1 LLSEKTIE
9 RISNINNK
17 SSIALVLLVPL
28 IFAIAGC
35 YKPVDE
41 PVIVRVLPLAP
52 KPAVLRSIAGESI
65 EKRPIAYASLGHG
78 TDVTF
83 ILAAIHGNENA
94 GTPLVRRLER
104 YLHQHSELLEGRKV
118 VILPI
123 ANPDGV
129 ARNNRYNARG
139 IDLNRNFQASNRI
152 NSYRFGYRALSE
164 PEARAIAL
172 LIRLYTPDRIVS
184 IHQPLACI
192 DYDGPSRELADRM
205 AEYCNLPLKKIG
217 AKPGS
222 LGSYAGMTLGI
233 PVITLE
239 LPRAADKFNQE
250 QLWQQYGPALTAAIA
265 YPHRAK

>member
-1 LLSEKTIE
+1 MIYD
-9 RISNINNK
+9 INNK
-17 SSIALVLLVPL
+17 AFIALVLLIPL
-28 IFAIAGC
+28 TFAITGC
-35 YKPVDE
+35 YKPVEE
-41 PVIVRVLPLAP
+41 PVIVKMLPLAP
-52 KPAVLRSIAGESI
+52 KPAVLRSFAGESI
-65 EKRPIAYASLGHG
+65 ENRTIAYTVLGQG
-78 TDVTF
+78 TDVIF

-94 GTPLVRRLER
+94 GIPLVHRLEI
-104 YLHQHSELLEGRKV
+104 YLQQHPELLEERRIV
-118 VILPI
+118 LLPI

-129 ARNNRYNARG
+129 ARNSRYNARG

-152 NSYRFGYRALSE
+152 NSYRFGYSALSE

-172 LIRLYTPDRIVS
+172 LIRLYAPNRIVT

-205 AEYCNLPLKKIG
+205 AEYCNLPVKKIG

-250 QLWQQYGPALTAAIA
+250 QLWQQYGHALTAAIA
-265 YPHRAK
+265 YPYRDK

>member
-1 LLSEKTIE
+1 M
-9 RISNINNK
+9 K
-17 SSIALVLLVPL
+17 SKYSLILTFCTFFVVLHLT
-28 IFAIAGC
+28 GC

-41 PVIVRVLPLAP
+41 PVIVRVLPLSEP
-52 KPAVLRSIAGESI
+52 MPAILRLIAGESI
-65 EKRPIAYASLGHG
+65 ENRPIAYTVLGQG
-78 TDVTF
+78 ADVIF

-104 YLHQHSELLEGRKV
+104 YLQQHPELLEGRRIV
-118 VILPI
+118 LLPI

-129 ARNNRYNARG
+129 ARNSRYNARG

-152 NSYRFGYRALSE
+152 NSYRFGYSALSE

-172 LIRLYTPDRIVS
+172 LIRLYAPDRIVS

-192 DYDGPSRELADRM
+192 DYDGPSRTLANRI
-205 AEYCNLPLKKIG
+205 AEYCDLPVKKIG

-233 PVITLE
+233 PIITLE

-250 QLWQQYGPALTAAIA
+250 QLWQQYGPALTAVIT
-265 YPHRAK
+265 YPYRANEDTNNLSR